1 MGEQE
6 VIQKKLPVVTERVA
20 FSNSIRLSA
29 WQWLGISVFAVVLVL
44 GAAPLWKQIE
54 RFDMEHSYRIPHEL
68 SQDYW
73 LFERYAADFAV
84 ANYHA
89 VMLGDSVVWGEYVAP
104 GETLPHY
111 LNHPS
116 ANKERLWIGDR
127 HACANLGI
135 GGAHPLALAGLIEHY
150 GASIANTRV
159 LLHCNPLWMS
169 SLKTD
174 LQDEKFTDF
183 NHPRLVPQF
192 VPHIPSYA
200 KEEISPRLGVLVE
213 QRVPFSKWTN
223 HLQQAY
229 YEQSDIPSWTLKHPY
244 DNPLGPLTKP
254 LPAVDEARRHEAL
267 PWYKTGKTKVDF
279 DWLDLD
285 TSLQWRA
292 FQEVVEV
299 LQRRGNR
306 VFVLVGPFNEHMLTA
321 ASLERYKKVKST
333 ISAWLKEKQI
343 PHAVPSPLPS
353 EQYGDAS
360 HPLAVGY
367 ATLARQLQADASFRS
382 AIAP

>member
-1 MGEQE
+1 M
-6 VIQKKLPVVTERVA
+6 
-20 FSNSIRLSA
+20 
-29 WQWLGISVFAVVLVL
+29 
-44 GAAPLWKQIE
+44 
-54 RFDMEHSYRIPHEL
+54 PHEL
-68 SQDYW
+68 SNDYW
-73 LFERYAADFAV
+73 LFERYAGLAV
-84 ANYHA
+84 EEYAA
-89 VMLGDSVVWGEYVAP
+89 VILGDSVVWGEYVARD
-104 GETLPHY
+104 ETLSYY
-111 LNHPS
+111 LNSDPTSSKRWVQGDKS
-116 ANKERLWIGDR
+116 AKRLKNF
-127 HACANLGI
+127 ANLGI

-150 GASIANTRV
+150 GAGIANKKVV
-159 LLHCNPLWMS
+159 LQCNPLWMS

-192 VPHIPSYA
+192 VPRIPSYA
-200 KEEISPRLGVLVE
+200 REEISPRLGVLVE
-213 QRVPFSKWTN
+213 QRVAFSKWTN

-229 YEQSDIPSWTLKHPY
+229 YEQSDIPGWTLKHPY
-244 DNPLGPLTKP
+244 DNPLGPLTRP
-254 LPAVDEARRHEAL
+254 LPAGDQARRYEAL

-292 FQEVVEV
+292 FQQSVER
-299 LQRRGNR
+299 LQQRGNR